1 MTFDIG
7 WLASSLVFATFCA
20 KRMLPL
26 RALAITS
33 NIAFISY
40 GYTDA
45 LWPIVILH
53 AAMLP
58 MNVIRFR
65 EAFLAARGAPKRRD
79 DTATPPGASLLPGS
93 GFSRDA
99 TDRLSH
105 DHQF

>member
-7 WLASSLVFATFCA
+7 WLASGLVFATFCA

-33 NIAFISY
+33 NLAFISY
-40 GYTDA
+40 GYLDA

-65 EAFLAARGAPKRRD
+65 EAFLAARGAAKCRD
-79 DTATPPGASLLPGS
+79 VAATPPGASLLPGS